1 MITTAHTA
9 KSSYREML
17 LEYLFV
23 GELLRH
29 LWKRGIYSVE
39 VLKPQTDDAG
49 YDLVVECNSVIRH
62 IQLKAS
68 HLDASTARVN
78 INKRLAEKPGG
89 CVIWIWF
96 NSDTLE
102 LDSFL
107 WFGGPPGK
115 SLPDISEL
123 KVARHTRRDAQGRK
137 GERSNVRVLP
147 KRRFERLESVCCLIE
162 RLFGLPEVPCHP

>member
-49 YDLVVECNSVIRH
+49 YDLVVECNSFIRH

-68 HLDASTARVN
+68 HLGASTARVN
-78 INKRLAEKPGG
+78 INKRLAEKPSG

-96 NSDTLE
+96 NSETLKLE
-102 LDSFL
+102 SFL

-123 KVARHTRRDAQGRK
+123 KAAKHTRGDAQG
-137 GERSNVRVLP
+137 
-147 KRRFERLESVCCLIE
+147 RFERLESICCLVE
-162 RLFGLPEVPCHP
+162 RLFRLPEVRCHPK